1 MASLKDIGIIMVV
14 LCGLLL
20 MAGCTDPTG
29 GGGTGTGSGTGT
41 TKGGIFAGKVEV
53 TSSVVPSNPE
63 PGDRIKLKISVKNG
77 LLDAIEDVKALVL
90 TDPVNMEIDKGNMWK
105 TIALNMKN
113 GDEDDE
119 KWTVAVKAK
128 TDFVPAMNPEKLKV
142 RIKYKT
148 SVKAANTFKISDSAD
163 TKESGS
169 TTTES
174 EIVPIVIE
182 VDPQEVPLDKDA
194 EVSIEITV
202 KKGITDNSGVL
213 EDKIPQLII
222 NVPRADDFD
231 LAKST
236 CEYEDATS
244 TKMCKILDNKV
255 TLENVSFDNDEFQVR
270 IILPLKESSLSNLRG
285 TQKAITVSLEGV
297 WLYQDRDVEVSYS
310 LTG

>member
-1 MASLKDIGIIMVV
+1 MVV

>member
-1 MASLKDIGIIMVV
+1 MASIKDVCIITVV
-14 LCGLLL
+14 LCGLVF
-20 MAGCTDPTG
+20 MAGCQQG
-29 GGGTGTGSGTGT
+29 AGGGTTTGSGTGT
-41 TKGGIFAGKVEV
+41 SKTTNFAGDVEV

-63 PGDRIKLKISVKNG
+63 PGDRIKLKIAVKNG

-119 KWTVAVKAK
+119 KWNVAVKAK
-128 TDFVPAMNPEKLKV
+128 TEFVPAMNPEKLKV
-142 RIKYKT
+142 RVKYKT
-148 SVKAANTFKISDSAD
+148 SVKAANTFKIADSAD

-169 TTTES
+169 TTTTS

-182 VDPQEVPLDKDA
+182 VDPKEVPLDKDA

-213 EDKIPQLII
+213 EDKIPRMIV

-231 LAKST
+231 LTKST

-244 TKMCKILDNKV
+244 TKMCKVLDNKV

-285 TQKAITVSLEGV
+285 TQKAITVSLEEV

>member
-1 MASLKDIGIIMVV
+1 MASLKDVCIITAV

-29 GGGTGTGSGTGT
+29 GGGTTTGTGT
-41 TKGGIFAGKVEV
+41 GAKTTTFAGEVEI

-77 LLDAIEDVKALVL
+77 LLDAIEDVTALVL

-119 KWTVAVKAK
+119 KWNVAVKSK
-128 TDFVPAMNPEKLKV
+128 TEFVPAMNPEKLKV
-142 RIKYKT
+142 RVKYKT

-169 TTTES
+169 TTTTS
-174 EIVPIVIE
+174 EIVPIIIE

-202 KKGITDNSGVL
+202 KKGITDKSGVL
-213 EDKIPQLII
+213 EDKIPRLII

-231 LAKST
+231 LTKST

-244 TKMCKILDNKV
+244 TKMCKVLDNKV
-255 TLENVSFDNDEFQVR
+255 TLENVSFDNEEFQVR

-285 TQKAITVSLEGV
+285 TQKAVTVSLEDL

-310 LTG
+310 LAG